1 MISYD
6 EFKKIVRVS
15 SSYNNM
21 FSDNKEY
28 CGFYNIRVVFKDS
41 VVTEYMDNMEKSE
54 SDVEKE
60 VATEI
65 ELAERKLYSKLCL
78 MFGS

>member
-6 EFKKIVRVS
+6 EFKKLVRVS

-21 FSDNKEY
+21 YSDNEAY
-28 CGFYNIRVVFKDS
+28 CGFYNIKVTFKDS
-41 VVTEYMDNMEKSE
+41 VVANYFDDTEKSE

-65 ELAERKLYSKLCL
+65 ESAERKLYSMLCL